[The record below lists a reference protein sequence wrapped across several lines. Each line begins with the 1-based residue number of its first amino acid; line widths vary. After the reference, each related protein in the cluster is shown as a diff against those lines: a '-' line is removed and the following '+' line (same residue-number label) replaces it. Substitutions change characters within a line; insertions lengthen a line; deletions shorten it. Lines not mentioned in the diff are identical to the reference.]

1 MRHDRASAAIAF
13 ALVLS
18 ACTTLQPEKPPR
30 EETMAPPAPVVRP
43 PARPLLR
50 GTWRFEQDAAACVAT
65 LVAGRDTLMVS
76 VRRNAPVRLALALDD
91 TAPAIARLRF
101 TGGSGGRWQ
110 IVAQRAGARSLAGTL
125 GTGDLALSRV
135 LVLLGG
141 GTLEIGEAEQALP
154 ALGLPAAGE
163 QGQAWFDC
171 ARDRLS

>member
-101 TGGSGGRWQ
+101 TGGSGVWQ
-110 IVAQRAGARSLAGTL
+110 IVAQRAGTGSLAATL
-125 GTGDLALSRV
+125 GADSLALSRV